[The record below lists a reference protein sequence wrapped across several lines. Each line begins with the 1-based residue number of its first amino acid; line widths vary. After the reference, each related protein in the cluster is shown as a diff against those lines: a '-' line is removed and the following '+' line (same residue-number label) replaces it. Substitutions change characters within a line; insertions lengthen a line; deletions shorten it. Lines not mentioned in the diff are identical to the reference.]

1 MPQNFNNYQL
11 NEIQAYLY
19 RIYTNMLKDVG
30 EVDACFV
37 AGDLVDGI
45 NKAEKSRG
53 LVTANI
59 YEQSK
64 MAYEL
69 LSKVKTTNFYVVEG
83 SGYHTG
89 SEVSGDLLVSDML
102 HATFGDPD
110 QVINV
115 ENVKIHLRHVADW
128 SKDPAG
134 RHTSTR
140 KEANVSVLEGDDF
153 DLFIRGHTHHFNFN
167 GDVRNETLIL
177 PCWKAPDKFQRKKSL
192 ENTDIGYVLL
202 TIDGNNFEYEPHTY
216 KVPTTIW
223 RTESTL
229 L

>member
-1 MPQNFNNYQL
+1 MV
-11 NEIQAYLY
+11 
-19 RIYTNMLKDVG
+19 KDVG

-45 NKAEKSRG
+45 NKAEQSRG
-53 LVTANI
+53 LVTPNL
-59 YEQSK
+59 YEQCK
-64 MAYEL
+64 MAYDL
-69 LSKVKTTNFYVVEG
+69 LSMIKTDIYYVVEG

-89 SEVSGDLLVSDML
+89 KEVSGDLIVSDML
-102 HATFGDPD
+102 KATFGNPD

-115 ENVKIHLRHVADW
+115 ENIKIHLRHVADW

-140 KEANVSVLEGDDF
+140 KEANLSVLEGNTF
-153 DLFIRGHTHHFNFN
+153 NLFIRGHTHHYNFN

-177 PCWKAPDKFQRKKSL
+177 PCWKAPDTFQRKKSL

-202 TIDGNNFEYEPHTY
+202 TVDGNNFSYEPHLY
-216 KVPTTIW
+216 HVPTTIW
-223 RTESTL
+223 RTETTL

>member
-1 MPQNFNNYQL
+1 MV
-11 NEIQAYLY
+11 
-19 RIYTNMLKDVG
+19 KDVG

-37 AGDLVDGI
+37 AGDLIDGN
-45 NKAEKSRG
+45 NKAEQSRG
-53 LVTANI
+53 LVTANL
-59 YEQSK
+59 YEQCK

-69 LSKVKTTNFYVVEG
+69 LSMVKTDTYYVVEG

-89 SEVSGDLLVSDML
+89 KEVSGDLMVSDML
-102 HATFGDPD
+102 KATYGDPD

-115 ENVKIHLRHVADW
+115 ENIKIHLRHVADW

-140 KEANVSVLEGDDF
+140 KEANLSVMEGDEF
-153 DLFIRGHTHHFNFN
+153 NLFIRGHTHHFNFN
-167 GDVRNETLIL
+167 GDLRNETLIL
-177 PCWKAPDKFQRKKSL
+177 PCWKAPDTFQRKKSL
-192 ENTDIGYVLL
+192 ENTDIGYVVL
-202 TIDGNNFEYEPHTY
+202 TVEGKEYDYEPHLFR
-216 KVPTTIW
+216 VPTTIW